1 MTPSLLIVTMGTDA
15 VAPARMPYELSS
27 AGFNVTLL
35 APRDALATHT
45 AFVDKIGYF
54 PPDVTLYQWVQA
66 VAGAVRAVRPA
77 LILPGDDVAV
87 RTLMQLAL
95 RPPEGL
101 RSDVRDELA
110 GVVRRSLG
118 PPSSWTD
125 SIDKSRLFDVARRAG
140 VPIADGDVA
149 EREHDAAA
157 IAAHLGYPV
166 IVRPSRGSGG
176 KGSARCD
183 SEAELRSAIRLAPSP
198 DGLDTGETQR
208 FVIQRFIDGR
218 VVNRAALAWN
228 GVEIA
233 GFTRGR
239 LETHPGPLGPAS
251 VVEFVGLPAV
261 RDANLRLFA
270 ALDLHGLAGAQ
281 YMIEPDRGAALLI
294 EIHRRMLPATHA
306 GGLVGVDLA
315 AALRACVDGVSWT
328 GPTDLP
334 GGTGRRIALFPQEW
348 YRDPESAWLATLPS
362 DAPWHDPRLFEA
374 MLKIPYATNAVP
386 VRELISPGP

>member
-95 RPPEGL
+95 RPPDGL

-110 GVVRRSLG
+110 DVVRRSLG
-118 PPSSWTD
+118 PPASWTD

-198 DGLDTGETQR
+198 DGLDTGEPQR

-228 GVEIA
+228 GVEVA

-270 ALDLHGLAGAQ
+270 ALDLHGLVGAQ

-306 GGLVGVDLA
+306 GRLVGVDLA

>member
-110 GVVRRSLG
+110 DVVRRSLG
-118 PPSSWTD
+118 PPASWTD

-198 DGLDTGETQR
+198 DGLDTGEPQR

-228 GVEIA
+228 GVEVA

-306 GGLVGVDLA
+306 GGLIGVDLA

>member
-198 DGLDTGETQR
+198 DGLDTGEPQR

-270 ALDLHGLAGAQ
+270 ALDLHGLVGAQ

>member
-110 GVVRRSLG
+110 DVVRRSLG
-118 PPSSWTD
+118 PPASWTD

-166 IVRPSRGSGG
+166 IVRPSHGSGG

-198 DGLDTGETQR
+198 DGLDTGEPQR

-270 ALDLHGLAGAQ
+270 ALDLHGLVGAQ

-306 GGLVGVDLA
+306 GRLVGVDLA

>member
-15 VAPARMPYELSS
+15 VAPARMPYELAS

-45 AFVDKIGYF
+45 AFVDKIGFF

-110 GVVRRSLG
+110 DVVRRSLG

-166 IVRPSRGSGG
+166 IVRPSHGSGG

-198 DGLDTGETQR
+198 DGLDTGEPQR

-228 GVEIA
+228 GVEVA

-315 AALRACVDGVSWT
+315 AALRACVDGVPWT

-348 YRDPESAWLATLPS
+348 YRDPESGWLATLPS

>member
-110 GVVRRSLG
+110 DVVRRSLG

-166 IVRPSRGSGG
+166 IVRPSHGSGG

-198 DGLDTGETQR
+198 DGLDTGEPQR

-228 GVEIA
+228 GVEVA

-306 GGLVGVDLA
+306 GRLVGVDLA

-348 YRDPESAWLATLPS
+348 YRDPESGWLATLPS

>member
-95 RPPEGL
+95 RPPDGL

-110 GVVRRSLG
+110 DVVRRSLG
-118 PPSSWTD
+118 PPASWTD

-198 DGLDTGETQR
+198 DGLDTGEPQR

-270 ALDLHGLAGAQ
+270 ALDLHGLVGAQ

-306 GGLVGVDLA
+306 GRLVGVDLA

>member
-95 RPPEGL
+95 RPPDGL

-110 GVVRRSLG
+110 DVVRRSLG
-118 PPSSWTD
+118 PPASWTD

-198 DGLDTGETQR
+198 DGLDTGEPQR

-228 GVEIA
+228 GVEVA

-270 ALDLHGLAGAQ
+270 ALDLHGLVGAQ

-306 GGLVGVDLA
+306 GRLVGVDLA

-348 YRDPESAWLATLPS
+348 YRDPESGWLATLPS

>member
-45 AFVDKIGYF
+45 AFVDKIGFF

-110 GVVRRSLG
+110 DVVRRSLG
-118 PPSSWTD
+118 PPASWTD

-198 DGLDTGETQR
+198 DGLDTGEPQR

-270 ALDLHGLAGAQ
+270 ALDLHGLVGAQ

-306 GGLVGVDLA
+306 GRLVGVDLA

>member
-110 GVVRRSLG
+110 DVVRRSLG

-183 SEAELRSAIRLAPSP
+183 SRPSCGRRSALRHHPMASTRRTATLCHPAFHRRTRRQPRGARVEWCRDRRLHARTTGDPP
-198 DGLDTGETQR
+198 GL
-208 FVIQRFIDGR
+208 
-218 VVNRAALAWN
+218 
-228 GVEIA
+228 
-233 GFTRGR
+233 
-239 LETHPGPLGPAS
+239 LGPAS

-261 RDANLRLFA
+261 RDANLRLFGST
-270 ALDLHGLAGAQ
+270 DLHGLVGA
-281 YMIEPDRGAALLI
+281 
-294 EIHRRMLPATHA
+294 
-306 GGLVGVDLA
+306 
-315 AALRACVDGVSWT
+315 
-328 GPTDLP
+328 
-334 GGTGRRIALFPQEW
+334 
-348 YRDPESAWLATLPS
+348 
-362 DAPWHDPRLFEA
+362 
-374 MLKIPYATNAVP
+374 
-386 VRELISPGP
+386 

>member
-45 AFVDKIGYF
+45 AFVDKIGFF

-110 GVVRRSLG
+110 DVVRRSLG

-166 IVRPSRGSGG
+166 IVRPSHGSGG

-198 DGLDTGETQR
+198 DGLDTGEPQR

-374 MLKIPYATNAVP
+374 MLKIPYATGAVP
-386 VRELISPGP
+386 VRELIFPGP

>member
-110 GVVRRSLG
+110 DVVRRSLG
-118 PPSSWTD
+118 PPASWTD

-198 DGLDTGETQR
+198 DGLDTGEPQR

-270 ALDLHGLAGAQ
+270 ALDLHGLVGAQ

-306 GGLVGVDLA
+306 GRLVGVDLA

-334 GGTGRRIALFPQEW
+334 GGTGRRITLFPQEW

>member
-110 GVVRRSLG
+110 DVVRRSLG
-118 PPSSWTD
+118 PPASWTD

-198 DGLDTGETQR
+198 DGLDTGEPQR

-270 ALDLHGLAGAQ
+270 ALDLHGLVGAQ
-281 YMIEPDRGAALLI
+281 YMIEPDCGAALLI

-348 YRDPESAWLATLPS
+348 YRDPESGWLATLPS

>member
-101 RSDVRDELA
+101 RSDVSDELA
-110 GVVRRSLG
+110 GVIRRSLG

-198 DGLDTGETQR
+198 DGLDTGEPQR

-306 GGLVGVDLA
+306 GGLIGVDLA

-348 YRDPESAWLATLPS
+348 YRDPESGWLATLPS

>member
-95 RPPEGL
+95 RPPDGL

-110 GVVRRSLG
+110 DVVRRSLG

-166 IVRPSRGSGG
+166 IVRPSHGSGG

-198 DGLDTGETQR
+198 DGLDTGEPQR

-228 GVEIA
+228 GVEVA

-270 ALDLHGLAGAQ
+270 ALDLHGLVGAQ

-294 EIHRRMLPATHA
+294 EIHCRMLPATHA
-306 GGLVGVDLA
+306 GRLVGVDLA
-315 AALRACVDGVSWT
+315 AALRACVERSVVDRPDRSSRRYRPANRVISSGVVPRSGKWVARHAAF
-328 GPTDLP
+328 
-334 GGTGRRIALFPQEW
+334 GRAVARPAVV
-348 YRDPESAWLATLPS
+348 RG
-362 DAPWHDPRLFEA
+362 DA
-374 MLKIPYATNAVP
+374 
-386 VRELISPGP
+386 

>member
-110 GVVRRSLG
+110 DVVRRSLG
-118 PPSSWTD
+118 PPASWTD

-198 DGLDTGETQR
+198 DGLDTGEPQR

-218 VVNRAALAWN
+218 VVKRAALAWN
-228 GVEIA
+228 GVEVA

>member
-110 GVVRRSLG
+110 DVVRRSLG
-118 PPSSWTD
+118 PPASWTD

-166 IVRPSRGSGG
+166 IVRPSHGSGG

-198 DGLDTGETQR
+198 DGLDTGEPQR

-228 GVEIA
+228 GVEVA

-270 ALDLHGLAGAQ
+270 ALDLHGLVGAQ

-306 GGLVGVDLA
+306 GRLVGVDLA

-348 YRDPESAWLATLPS
+348 YRDPESGWLATLPS

>member
-45 AFVDKIGYF
+45 AFVDKIGFF

-110 GVVRRSLG
+110 DVVRRSLG
-118 PPSSWTD
+118 PPASWTD

-198 DGLDTGETQR
+198 DGLDTGEPQR

-228 GVEIA
+228 GVEVA

-270 ALDLHGLAGAQ
+270 ALDLHGLVGAQ

-306 GGLVGVDLA
+306 GRLVGVDLA

-348 YRDPESAWLATLPS
+348 YRDPESGWLATLPS

>member
-198 DGLDTGETQR
+198 DGLDTGEPQR

-306 GGLVGVDLA
+306 GRLVGVDLA

-348 YRDPESAWLATLPS
+348 YRDPESGWLATLPS

>member
-95 RPPEGL
+95 RPPDGL

-110 GVVRRSLG
+110 DVVRRSLG
-118 PPSSWTD
+118 PPASWTD

-166 IVRPSRGSGG
+166 IVRPSHGSGG

-198 DGLDTGETQR
+198 DGLDTGEPQR

-306 GGLVGVDLA
+306 GRLVGVDLA

-348 YRDPESAWLATLPS
+348 YRDPESGWLATLPS

>member
-110 GVVRRSLG
+110 DVVRRSLG

-198 DGLDTGETQR
+198 DGLDTGEPQR

-270 ALDLHGLAGAQ
+270 ALDLHGLVGAQ

-306 GGLVGVDLA
+306 GGLIGVDLA

>member
-110 GVVRRSLG
+110 DVVRRSLG
-118 PPSSWTD
+118 PPASWTD

-198 DGLDTGETQR
+198 DGLDTGEPQR

-228 GVEIA
+228 GVEVA

-270 ALDLHGLAGAQ
+270 ALDLHGLVGAQ

-306 GGLVGVDLA
+306 GRLVGVDLA

-348 YRDPESAWLATLPS
+348 YRDPESGWLATLPS

>member
-110 GVVRRSLG
+110 DVVRRSLG
-118 PPSSWTD
+118 PPASWTD

-166 IVRPSRGSGG
+166 IVRPSHGSGG

-198 DGLDTGETQR
+198 DGLDTGEPQR

-218 VVNRAALAWN
+218 VVKRAALAWN

-270 ALDLHGLAGAQ
+270 ALDLHGLVGAQ

-306 GGLVGVDLA
+306 GRLVGVDLA

-348 YRDPESAWLATLPS
+348 YRDPESGWLATLPS